1 MDDDKAD
8 GDDAEEE
15 DEEDEA
21 YLLRELDEKQ
31 RKKVDHPE
39 DDL

>member
-21 YLLRELDEKQ
+21 YLLRELDEK
-31 RKKVDHPE
+31 
-39 DDL
+39 